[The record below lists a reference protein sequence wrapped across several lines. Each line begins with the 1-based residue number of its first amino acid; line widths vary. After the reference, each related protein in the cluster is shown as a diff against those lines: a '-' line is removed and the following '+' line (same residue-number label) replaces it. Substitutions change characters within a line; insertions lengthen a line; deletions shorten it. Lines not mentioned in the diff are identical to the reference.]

1 MDICWSIP
9 LQRFCLDETTTISKW
24 CFHKYTNSP
33 ICIKSENTKQRLDI
47 HVSGLFL
54 YTAIEKSAIKM
65 RNNTESKEKR

>member
-1 MDICWSIP
+1 M
-9 LQRFCLDETTTISKW
+9 DETTTISKW

-54 YTAIEKSAIKM
+54 YTAIEKSARKEM
-65 RNNTESKEKR
+65 RTK

>member
-1 MDICWSIP
+1 MSICCSIP
-9 LQRFCLDETTTISKW
+9 LRRFCLDELATISKW

-54 YTAIEKSAIKM
+54 YTAIEKSARKEM
-65 RNNTESKEKR
+65 RTK